1 MSGASVLPEGL
12 LRQDLP
18 HNPSFTVSEV
28 PHLAK
33 LDQNESPFDLPG
45 ELKDRILAELARMAW
60 NR

>member
-1 MSGASVLPEGL
+1 VLPEGL